1 MFYLFICIAFINF
14 LDGAVTY
21 FGFNSEAIEK
31 ANPIMR
37 HLYVTDPFLFLLV
50 KIGISMLLIL
60 FYLAIKT
67 TKTDFD

>member
-21 FGFNSEAIEK
+21 FGFSSETIEK

-37 HLYVTDPFLFLLV
+37 YLYVTDPFLFLLV
-50 KIGISMLLIL
+50 KMGISILLLL
-60 FYLAIKT
+60 FYMMIKT
-67 TKTDFD
+67 TKTNLD

>member
-1 MFYLFICIAFINF
+1 MFYLFICLAFINF

-21 FGFNSEAIEK
+21 FGFSSEAIET

-50 KIGISMLLIL
+50 KMSISILLLL
-60 FYLAIKT
+60 FYMVIRTRKT
-67 TKTDFD
+67 QY

>member
-21 FGFNSEAIEK
+21 FGFSSEAIER

-50 KIGISMLLIL
+50 KIGISILLLLI
-60 FYLAIKT
+60 YLVIRTPT
-67 TKTDFD
+67 TQY

>member
-21 FGFNSEAIEK
+21 FGFSSEAIEK

-37 HLYVTDPFLFLLV
+37 HLYVTDPLLFLLV
-50 KIGISMLLIL
+50 KTGISMLLLL
-60 FYLAIKT
+60 FYMVIRIPKT
-67 TKTDFD
+67 QY